1 MATFTKKSHFRNPR
15 SSLVYQNATFW
26 NTLLINI
33 YIYESAALNTD
44 NSISSKLKYYR
55 KLNGLTRRQLEIQAN
70 IPMNSIKKY
79 EDKNIYPNKEVSK
92 KLAAFFK
99 LDTKYFYDSMYEEDL
114 DISTTLSTFMNN
126 NNLSIKSLVKL
137 INISEETVSSWLSN
151 KQPISRKSY
160 YKLKE
165 LGVLP

>member
-1 MATFTKKSHFRNPR
+1 M
-15 SSLVYQNATFW
+15 
-26 NTLLINI
+26 LINV
-33 YIYESAALNTD
+33 YMYESAALNTD

-79 EDKNIYPNKEVSK
+79 EDKNIYPTKEVSK

-114 DISTTLSTFMNN
+114 DISTTLNTFMNN

-137 INISEETVSSWLSN
+137 INISEKTVYSWLSN
-151 KQPISRKSY
+151 NQPISRKSY
-160 YKLKE
+160 NKLKE
-165 LGVLP
+165 LGVLS

>member
-1 MATFTKKSHFRNPR
+1 M
-15 SSLVYQNATFW
+15 VYQNATFW
-26 NTLLINI
+26 NTLLINV
-33 YIYESAALNTD
+33 YMYESAALNTD

-79 EDKNIYPNKEVSK
+79 EDKNIYPTKEVSK

-160 YKLKE
+160 NKLKE
-165 LGVLP
+165 LGVL

>member
-1 MATFTKKSHFRNPR
+1 M
-15 SSLVYQNATFW
+15 
-26 NTLLINI
+26 LINV
-33 YIYESAALNTD
+33 YMYESAALNTD

-79 EDKNIYPNKEVSK
+79 EDKNIYPTKEVSK

-114 DISTTLSTFMNN
+114 DISTTLNTFMNN

-137 INISEETVSSWLSN
+137 ITISEKTVSSWLSN
-151 KQPISRKSY
+151 NQPISRKSY
-160 YKLKE
+160 NKLKE
-165 LGVLP
+165 LGVLS

>member
-1 MATFTKKSHFRNPR
+1 MARA
-15 SSLVYQNATFW
+15 SLVYQNATFW
-26 NTLLINI
+26 NTLLINVNI
-33 YIYESAALNTD
+33 HESAVLSTD

-55 KLNGLTRRQLEIQAN
+55 KINGLSRRQLEIQAN

-79 EDKNIYPNKEVSK
+79 EDKNIYPTKEVSN

-99 LDTKYFYDSMYEEDL
+99 LDTKYFYDSMYEEDIN
-114 DISTTLSTFMNN
+114 ISITLNTFMNA
-126 NNLSIKSLVKL
+126 NNLSIKSLAKL
-137 INISEETVSSWLSN
+137 INISQETVSNWLSN

-160 YKLKE
+160 NKLKE

>member
-1 MATFTKKSHFRNPR
+1 M
-15 SSLVYQNATFW
+15 
-26 NTLLINI
+26 
-33 YIYESAALNTD
+33 YESAALNTD

-79 EDKNIYPNKEVSK
+79 EDKNIYPTKEASK

-114 DISTTLSTFMNN
+114 DISTTLNTFMNN

-137 INISEETVSSWLSN
+137 INVSEKTVSSWLSN
-151 KQPISRKSY
+151 NQPISRKSY
-160 YKLKE
+160 NKLKE

>member
-1 MATFTKKSHFRNPR
+1 M
-15 SSLVYQNATFW
+15 VYQNATFW
-26 NTLLINI
+26 NNFLINV
-33 YIYESAALNTD
+33 YMYESAALNTD

-79 EDKNIYPNKEVSK
+79 EDKNIYPTKEISK

-114 DISTTLSTFMNN
+114 DISTTLNTFMNN

-137 INISEETVSSWLSN
+137 INISEKTVSSWLSN
-151 KQPISRKSY
+151 NQPISKKSY
-160 YKLKE
+160 NKLKE
-165 LGVLP
+165 LGVLS

>member
-1 MATFTKKSHFRNPR
+1 M
-15 SSLVYQNATFW
+15 
-26 NTLLINI
+26 LINV
-33 YIYESAALNTD
+33 YMYESAALNTD

-79 EDKNIYPNKEVSK
+79 EDKNIYPTKEVSK
-92 KLAAFFK
+92 KLAVFFK

-114 DISTTLSTFMNN
+114 GISTTLNTFMNN

-137 INISEETVSSWLSN
+137 ITISEKTVSSWLSN
-151 KQPISRKSY
+151 NQPISRKSY
-160 YKLKE
+160 NKLKE
-165 LGVLP
+165 LGVLS

>member
-1 MATFTKKSHFRNPR
+1 M
-15 SSLVYQNATFW
+15 YQNATFW

-33 YIYESAALNTD
+33 YMYESAALNTD

-79 EDKNIYPNKEVSK
+79 EDKNIYPTKEVSK
-92 KLAAFFK
+92 KLATFFK
-99 LDTKYFYDSMYEEDL
+99 LDTKYFYDSMYEEAI
-114 DISTTLSTFMNN
+114 DISTTLCTFMNN

-160 YKLKE
+160 NKLKE
-165 LGVLP
+165 LGVLGTVERIV

>member
-1 MATFTKKSHFRNPR
+1 M
-15 SSLVYQNATFW
+15 
-26 NTLLINI
+26 LINV
-33 YIYESAALNTD
+33 YMYESAALNTD

-79 EDKNIYPNKEVSK
+79 EDKNIYPTKEVSK
-92 KLAAFFK
+92 KLATFFK

>member
-1 MATFTKKSHFRNPR
+1 M
-15 SSLVYQNATFW
+15 
-26 NTLLINI
+26 LINV
-33 YIYESAALNTD
+33 YMYESAALNTD

-79 EDKNIYPNKEVSK
+79 EDKNIYPTKEVSK

-114 DISTTLSTFMNN
+114 DISTTLNTFMNN
-126 NNLSIKSLVKL
+126 NNLTIRSLAKL
-137 INISEETVSSWLSN
+137 INASTSTVSNWLSN
-151 KQPISRKSY
+151 KQPISIKSY
-160 YKLKE
+160 NQLKE

>member
-1 MATFTKKSHFRNPR
+1 M
-15 SSLVYQNATFW
+15 
-26 NTLLINI
+26 LINV
-33 YIYESAALNTD
+33 YMYESAALNTD

-79 EDKNIYPNKEVSK
+79 EDKNIYPTKEVSK

-160 YKLKE
+160 NKLKE
-165 LGVLP
+165 LGVL

>member
-1 MATFTKKSHFRNPR
+1 M
-15 SSLVYQNATFW
+15 
-26 NTLLINI
+26 
-33 YIYESAALNTD
+33 YESAALNTD

-79 EDKNIYPNKEVSK
+79 EDRNIYPTKEVSK

-99 LDTKYFYDSMYEEDL
+99 LDTKYFYDSMYEEDI
-114 DISTTLSTFMNN
+114 DISATLSTFMNN

-137 INISEETVSSWLSN
+137 ITISEETVSNWLSN

-160 YKLKE
+160 NKLKE

>member
-1 MATFTKKSHFRNPR
+1 M
-15 SSLVYQNATFW
+15 
-26 NTLLINI
+26 
-33 YIYESAALNTD
+33 YESAALNTD

-70 IPMNSIKKY
+70 IPINSIKKY
-79 EDKNIYPNKEVSK
+79 EDKNIYPTKEVSK

-160 YKLKE
+160 NKLKE

>member
-1 MATFTKKSHFRNPR
+1 M
-15 SSLVYQNATFW
+15 
-26 NTLLINI
+26 LINV
-33 YIYESAALNTD
+33 YMYESAALNTD

-70 IPMNSIKKY
+70 IPMNSMKKY
-79 EDKNIYPNKEVSK
+79 EDKNIYPTKEVSK

-114 DISTTLSTFMNN
+114 DISTTLNTFMNN

-137 INISEETVSSWLSN
+137 INISEKTVSSWLSN
-151 KQPISRKSY
+151 NQPISRKSY
-160 YKLKE
+160 NKLKE
-165 LGVLP
+165 LGVLS

>member
-1 MATFTKKSHFRNPR
+1 M
-15 SSLVYQNATFW
+15 
-26 NTLLINI
+26 LINV
-33 YIYESAALNTD
+33 YMYESAALNTD

-70 IPMNSIKKY
+70 IPINSIKKY
-79 EDKNIYPNKEVSK
+79 EDKDIYPTKEVSK

-114 DISTTLSTFMNN
+114 DISTTLNTFMNN

-137 INISEETVSSWLSN
+137 INISEKTVSSWLSN
-151 KQPISRKSY
+151 NQPISRKSY
-160 YKLKE
+160 NKLKE
-165 LGVLP
+165 LGVLS

>member
-1 MATFTKKSHFRNPR
+1 M
-15 SSLVYQNATFW
+15 
-26 NTLLINI
+26 
-33 YIYESAALNTD
+33 YESAALNTD

-79 EDKNIYPNKEVSK
+79 EDKNIYPTKEVSK

-99 LDTKYFYDSMYEEDL
+99 LDTKYFYDSFYEEDI
-114 DISTTLSTFMNN
+114 DISTTLSTLMNN
-126 NNLSIKSLVKL
+126 NNLSIESLVEL
-137 INISEETVSSWLSN
+137 INLSEKTVSNWLSN
-151 KQPISRKSY
+151 KQAISRQSY

-165 LGVLP
+165 LGVL

>member
-1 MATFTKKSHFRNPR
+1 M
-15 SSLVYQNATFW
+15 
-26 NTLLINI
+26 
-33 YIYESAALNTD
+33 YESAALNKD
-44 NSISSKLKYYR
+44 DSISSKLRYYR
-55 KLNGLTRRQLEIQAN
+55 KINRLTRRQLEIQAN

-79 EDKNIYPNKEVSK
+79 EDKNIYPTKEVSK

-99 LDTKYFYDSMYEEDL
+99 LDTKYFYDSMYEEDI

>member
-1 MATFTKKSHFRNPR
+1 M
-15 SSLVYQNATFW
+15 
-26 NTLLINI
+26 
-33 YIYESAALNTD
+33 YESAALNTD

-55 KLNGLTRRQLEIQAN
+55 QLNGLTRRQLEIQAN

-79 EDKNIYPNKEVSK
+79 EDKNIYPTKEVSE

-99 LDTKYFYDSMYEEDL
+99 LDTKYFYDSMYEEAI
-114 DISTTLSTFMNN
+114 DISTTLCTFMNN

>member
-1 MATFTKKSHFRNPR
+1 M
-15 SSLVYQNATFW
+15 
-26 NTLLINI
+26 
-33 YIYESAALNTD
+33 YESAALNTD

-79 EDKNIYPNKEVSK
+79 EDKNIYPTKEVSK

-114 DISTTLSTFMNN
+114 DISIIHLLMCQ
-126 NNLSIKSLVKL
+126 K
-137 INISEETVSSWLSN
+137 
-151 KQPISRKSY
+151 
-160 YKLKE
+160 
-165 LGVLP
+165 